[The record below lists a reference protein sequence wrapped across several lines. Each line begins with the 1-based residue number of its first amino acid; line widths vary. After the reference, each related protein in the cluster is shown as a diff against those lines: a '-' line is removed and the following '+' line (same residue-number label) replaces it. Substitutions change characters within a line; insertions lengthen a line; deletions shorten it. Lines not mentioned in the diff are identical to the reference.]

1 MKSIYLLAL
10 LTIFATSGCKEKE
23 KKEIVRLTQEN
34 TELRRQSQAKDS
46 SINDILQSFNE
57 IESNLAVIKQKESV
71 ISSTSNKEMS
81 PDVKTRINDDI
92 KVINDLMGKNKREVS
107 RLHQLLKASNL
118 KIEEVQRIM
127 ADLNQRVAQRDSQI
141 NVMKTDLASLN
152 FSIESLNASMD
163 TLKTQKSALA
173 STVEDRT
180 TKLNT
185 AYYVIGTKKKLLT
198 DNIVSKTG
206 GIIGISSSIKLRPD
220 FNDQKFEKVDIRQ
233 LSEIP
238 INSKKPQLVTTH
250 PAGTYE
256 LVKNSSGMVEDL
268 KILNPEK
275 FWSTSKYLVV
285 MLN

>member
-10 LTIFATSGCKEKE
+10 LTIFATSGCNQKEKT
-23 KKEIVRLTQEN
+23 EIARLNQEN
-34 TELRRQSQAKDS
+34 VELRRQSQAKDS

-92 KVINDLMGKNKREVS
+92 IVINDLMGKNKKEVA

-141 NVMKTDLASLN
+141 NVLKGDLANLN

-163 TLKTQKSALA
+163 TLRTQRTTLT

-185 AYYVIGTKKKLLT
+185 AYYVIGTKKKLIS
-198 DNIVSKTG
+198 DNIVAKSG
-206 GIIGISSSIKLRPD
+206 GIIGISSTMKLKPD

-256 LVKNSSGMVEDL
+256 MEKNSNGMVVDL

-285 MLN
+285 ML